1 VVNIIFMELYIL
13 RHAMAVEREEWKGS
27 DEARPLTPEGRA
39 KLDEIAAG
47 MKKVVSKLDLIL
59 SSPLVR
65 AWQTAG
71 AVAKAYGMKNSLKL
85 RDTAA
90 LAPDSKF
97 DPLFAELAERADDRR
112 VLLVG
117 HQPHLGDLIAYL
129 IADGFARNI
138 PLKKGGLAC
147 LEIDPATPR
156 SSCTLHWL
164 MTPKQLRL
172 LAKTK

>member
-1 VVNIIFMELYIL
+1 MELYL
-13 RHAMAVEREEWKGS
+13 LKHAIAKERDEWKGS
-27 DEARPLTPEGRA
+27 DEARPLTSEGRT

-47 MKKVVSKLDLIL
+47 MKQVVPKLDLIL

-71 AVAKAYGMKNSLKL
+71 IVAKAYGMKNSDKL
-85 RDTAA
+85 RDTVA

-97 DPLFAELAERADDRR
+97 DSLFAELEERANDRH

-129 IADGFARNI
+129 IADGFARSV

-147 LEIDPATPR
+147 LEIDPVSPR

-172 LAKTK
+172 LSKTK